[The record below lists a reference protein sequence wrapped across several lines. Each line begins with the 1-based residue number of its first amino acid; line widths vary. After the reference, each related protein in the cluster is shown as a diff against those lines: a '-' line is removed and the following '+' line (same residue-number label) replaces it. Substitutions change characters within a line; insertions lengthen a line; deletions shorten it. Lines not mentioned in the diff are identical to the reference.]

1 LAKIS
6 EIIVNNKDILN
17 SLTFKILQQFGGVLL
32 LFFVTKYLSAEE
44 QGYYFTFASIVAI
57 QVFFELGLSNVIVQF
72 VAHENSSIDWN
83 NSDNEKFSFNIS
95 RLSSLLYFTVK
106 WFSFISGIL
115 FFVLSVVGYMF
126 FNFYDKNDHIVF
138 WKTPW
143 LVIVLNAS
151 FSLLINAVL
160 SFLEGLD
167 KIAFVAKIRSYQ
179 QLFSIGLSSLL
190 FFMNFKLLAV
200 PIAMTCSLL
209 IVSFLVLSTK
219 EFKFLRRIWILK
231 GPYEVDYKN
240 EIFPLQWRI
249 GLSWI
254 SGYFIFQLINPLL
267 FAIEGPVI
275 AGKMGISMTVLNAI
289 FSFGFIWITTKIPK
303 FSSLIVA
310 KDYDLLDKLYL
321 WSLVKSS
328 GIVISGMVVFKIIL
342 ELIDDFQFINFPVR
356 EKFLDSELIY
366 IMMII
371 VFLNHVVGSFGVY
384 LRCHKKEPLL
394 TQSLVMSFLSAISF
408 YFSTSYYGLIGLV
421 YSNLT
426 LTILGFIWAYFVFVN
441 SKKDW
446 HV

>member
-1 LAKIS
+1 
-6 EIIVNNKDILN
+6 
-17 SLTFKILQQFGGVLL
+17 
-32 LFFVTKYLSAEE
+32 
-44 QGYYFTFASIVAI
+44 
-57 QVFFELGLSNVIVQF
+57 
-72 VAHENSSIDWN
+72 
-83 NSDNEKFSFNIS
+83 
-95 RLSSLLYFTVK
+95 
-106 WFSFISGIL
+106 
-115 FFVLSVVGYMF
+115 
-126 FNFYDKNDHIVF
+126 
-138 WKTPW
+138 
-143 LVIVLNAS
+143 
-151 FSLLINAVL
+151 
-160 SFLEGLD
+160 
-167 KIAFVAKIRSYQ
+167 
-179 QLFSIGLSSLL
+179 
-190 FFMNFKLLAV
+190 
-200 PIAMTCSLL
+200 
-209 IVSFLVLSTK
+209 
-219 EFKFLRRIWILK
+219 
-231 GPYEVDYKN
+231 
-240 EIFPLQWRI
+240 
-249 GLSWI
+249 
-254 SGYFIFQLINPLL
+254 
-267 FAIEGPVI
+267 
-275 AGKMGISMTVLNAI
+275 MTVLNAI